1 MLRKMFYYFL
11 CFIEKHQFFYFLF
24 CLLLMLFA
32 ILYGVFENIKQCF
45 KYLYNLI
52 PDFCR
57 NISIRWNY
65 LVERDCITAIRQ
77 AIIDM
82 ERASDGQLLVPWAK
96 IQAFENVNLY
106 KMTLDEL
113 RQMLKDK
120 GY

>member
-1 MLRKMFYYFL
+1 MFIAIVY
-11 CFIEKHQFFYFLF
+11 ELF
-24 CLLLMLFA
+24 NNIIRCLKSV
-32 ILYGVFENIKQCF
+32 YR
-45 KYLYNLI
+45 LI
-52 PDFCR
+52 PDFCC

-65 LVERDCITAIRQ
+65 LVERDCIAAIRQ

-82 ERASDGQLLVPWAK
+82 ERASDGQLLVPWAE
-96 IQAFENVNLY
+96 IRAFENVNLY

>member
-1 MLRKMFYYFL
+1 MFIAIVY
-11 CFIEKHQFFYFLF
+11 ELF
-24 CLLLMLFA
+24 NNIIRCLKS
-32 ILYGVFENIKQCF
+32 IYH
-45 KYLYNLI
+45 LI

-82 ERASDGQLLVPWAK
+82 ERASDGQLSVPWTK
-96 IQAFENVNLY
+96 IRVFENVNLY